1 MTVHDQPYE
10 AFAKAFTIAER
21 IQALEYF
28 AQGNKQV
35 TDNIRRA
42 MYDKLNMDF
51 NYVRQECEGNWCE
64 AFVSD
69 CHIETGNFY
78 IGSERSLKRRITI
91 SDLPLGPN
99 WRIVRDSTDCN
110 QIVITAY
117 CGPLHAT
124 SATIAIDA
132 LHLSKYLDGVT
143 LSELQT
149 QVVVFNVVGGLSRQL
164 SIW

>member
-1 MTVHDQPYE
+1 MTVHIQPYE
-10 AFAKAFTIAER
+10 AFAKAFTVADR
-21 IQALEYF
+21 IQSLEYF

-35 TDNIRRA
+35 TDSAGRA

-51 NYVRQECEGNWCE
+51 NYVRQHCEGNWCE

-78 IGSERSLKRRITI
+78 IGPERILKRRITI
-91 SDLPLGPN
+91 SDLPLRPN
-99 WRIVRDSTDCN
+99 WRIVRDSTDFN
-110 QIVITAY
+110 QIGITAY

-132 LHLSKYLDGVT
+132 LHLSKYLDGIT
-143 LSELQT
+143 LVELQN
-149 QVVVFNVVGGLSRQL
+149 QIVVVNAVSH
-164 SIW
+164 

>member
-1 MTVHDQPYE
+1 
-10 AFAKAFTIAER
+10 
-21 IQALEYF
+21 
-28 AQGNKQV
+28 
-35 TDNIRRA
+35 
-42 MYDKLNMDF
+42 MDF

-99 WRIVRDSTDCN
+99 WRIVRDSTDFN

-117 CGPLHAT
+117 CGPLNAS
-124 SATIAIDA
+124 SATIAIEA
-132 LHLSKYLDGVT
+132 LHLSKYLDDITRV
-143 LSELQT
+143 ELKSQL
-149 QVVVFNVVGGLSRQL
+149 VVANISGE
-164 SIW
+164 

>member
-1 MTVHDQPYE
+1 MTVHNQPYE

-21 IQALEYF
+21 IQSLEYF
-28 AQGNKQV
+28 AQGNRQV
-35 TDNIRRA
+35 TDNVGRA

-78 IGSERSLKRRITI
+78 IGPERILKRRITI
-91 SDLPLGPN
+91 SDLPLRPN
-99 WRIVRDSTDCN
+99 WRIVRDSTDFN

-143 LSELQT
+143 LVELQN
-149 QVVVFNVVGGLSRQL
+149 QIVVANVVSH
-164 SIW
+164 